1 MIFTWGDKEGFRMYK
16 RWLLIG
22 VLLIALPAFAAE
34 QAGIIKIARGTVT
47 IERGGQKLTA
57 VAGTPVFAGDRIIT
71 GTDSAVGITL
81 RDDTLLSA
89 GPKSV
94 LALDSFAFDTTTHA
108 GTINGSLTRGTLAVV
123 SGKIAKQ
130 SSNSVQFRTPATI
143 IGVRGTEFM
152 IEAQSKE
159 D

>member
-1 MIFTWGDKEGFRMYK
+1 MQRS
-16 RWLLIG
+16 RR
-22 VLLIALPAFAAE
+22 V
-34 QAGIIKIARGTVT
+34 
-47 IERGGQKLTA
+47 ERGGQKLAA
-57 VAGTPVFAGDRIIT
+57 VAGSPVFAGDRIIT
-71 GTDSAVGITL
+71 GADSSVGITL
-81 RDDTLLSA
+81 RDDTLLST

-108 GTINGSLTRGTLAVV
+108 GVINGSLKRGTLAVV

-130 SSNSVQFRTPATI
+130 SSNTVQFRTPATI

-152 IEAQSKE
+152 IEAQDRE

>member
-1 MIFTWGDKEGFRMYK
+1 MYK

-22 VLLIALPAFAAE
+22 VLLIALPVCAAE
-34 QAGIIKIARGTVT
+34 QAGIVKVAKGVVT
-47 IERGGQKLTA
+47 IERGGQKLAA
-57 VAGTPVFAGDRIIT
+57 VAGTPVFAGDSITT
-71 GTDSAVGITL
+71 GTESSVGIAL

-108 GTINGSLTRGTLAVV
+108 GSINGSLKRGTLAVV

-130 SSNSVQFRTPATI
+130 SSNTVQFRTPATI
-143 IGVRGTEFM
+143 IGVRGTEFI
-152 IEAQSKE
+152 IEAQNKE

>member
-1 MIFTWGDKEGFRMYK
+1 MYK

-22 VLLIALPAFAAE
+22 LLLIALPAFAAD
-34 QAGIIKIARGTVT
+34 QAGIIKIAKGMVS
-47 IERGGQKLTA
+47 IERGGQKLAA
-57 VAGTPVFAGDRIIT
+57 VAGTTVFVGDRIIT
-71 GTDSAVGITL
+71 GTDSSVGITL

-94 LALDSFAFDTTTHA
+94 LVLDRFAFDTTTHA
-108 GTINGSLTRGTLAVV
+108 GSIHGSLTRGTLSVV

-130 SSNSVQFRTPATI
+130 SSNNVQFRTPATI
-143 IGVRGTEFM
+143 IGVRGTEFV
-152 IEAQSKE
+152 IEAQGKE

>member
-1 MIFTWGDKEGFRMYK
+1 MYK

-22 VLLIALPAFAAE
+22 ALLIALPVFAAE
-34 QAGIIKIARGTVT
+34 QAGIIKIAKGTVT
-47 IERGGQKLTA
+47 IERGGQKLAA

-71 GTDSAVGITL
+71 GTDSTVGLTL

-94 LALDSFAFDTTTHA
+94 LALDGFTFDTTTHA
-108 GTINGSLTRGTLAVV
+108 GTINGSLKRGTLAVV

-130 SSNSVQFRTPATI
+130 SSNTVQFRTPATI

-152 IEAQSKE
+152 IEAQGEE

>member
-1 MIFTWGDKEGFRMYK
+1 MYK
-16 RWLLIG
+16 RWLLFVI
-22 VLLIALPAFAAE
+22 LLIAVPVCAAE
-34 QAGIIKIARGTVT
+34 QAGVVKFAKGMVT
-47 IERGGQKLTA
+47 IERGGQKLSA

-71 GTDSAVGITL
+71 GIDSSVGITL

-94 LALDSFAFDTTTHA
+94 LALDSFTFDTTTHA
-108 GTINGSLTRGTLAVV
+108 GNIHGSLTRGTLAVV

-130 SSNSVQFRTPATI
+130 SSNTVQFRTPATI
-143 IGVRGTEFM
+143 IGVRGTEFV
-152 IEAQSKE
+152 IEAQGKE

>member
-1 MIFTWGDKEGFRMYK
+1 MYK

-22 VLLIALPAFAAE
+22 ALLIALPAFAAE
-34 QAGIIKIARGTVT
+34 QAGIIKVAKGMVT
-47 IERGGQKLTA
+47 IERGGQKLAA
-57 VAGTPVFAGDRIIT
+57 VAGTPVFAGDLITT
-71 GTDSAVGITL
+71 GTDSSVGITL

-108 GTINGSLTRGTLAVV
+108 GTINGSLKRGTLAVV

-130 SSNSVQFRTPATI
+130 LSNTVQFRTPATI
-143 IGVRGTEFM
+143 IGVRGTEFI
-152 IEAQSKE
+152 IETQGKE

>member
-1 MIFTWGDKEGFRMYK
+1 MYK

-34 QAGIIKIARGTVT
+34 QAGIIKIAKGTVT
-47 IERGGQKLTA
+47 IERGGQKLAA

-71 GTDSAVGITL
+71 GTDSSVGITL

-94 LALDSFAFDTTTHA
+94 LALDRFAFDTTTHA
-108 GTINGSLTRGTLAVV
+108 GSISGSLTRGTLSVV

-130 SSNSVQFRTPATI
+130 SSNNVQFRTPATI
-143 IGVRGTEFM
+143 IGVRGTEFV
-152 IEAQSKE
+152 IEAQGKE

>member
-1 MIFTWGDKEGFRMYK
+1 MYK

-22 VLLIALPAFAAE
+22 VLLIALPVFAAE
-34 QAGIIKIARGTVT
+34 QAGIIKVAKGTVS
-47 IERGGQKLTA
+47 IERGGQKLAA
-57 VAGTPVFAGDRIIT
+57 VTGTPVFAGDRIIT
-71 GTDSAVGITL
+71 GTDSSVGITL

-94 LALDSFAFDTTTHA
+94 LTLDSFAFDTTTHA
-108 GTINGSLTRGTLAVV
+108 GSINGSLTRGTLAVV

-130 SSNSVQFRTPATI
+130 SSNNVRFRTPATI
-143 IGVRGTEFM
+143 IGVRGTEFI
-152 IEAQSKE
+152 IEAQDKE

>member
-1 MIFTWGDKEGFRMYK
+1 MYK
-16 RWLLIG
+16 LWLLVIA
-22 VLLIALPAFAAE
+22 LLIALPAFAAD
-34 QAGIIKIARGTVT
+34 QAGIIKVAKGTVT

-57 VAGTPVFAGDRIIT
+57 VTGKPVFPGDRIVT
-71 GTDSAVGITL
+71 GTGSSVGITL

-94 LALDSFAFDTTTHA
+94 LTLDSFAFDSTTHA
-108 GTINGSLTRGTLAVV
+108 GNINGSLKRGTLAVV

-130 SSNSVQFRTPATI
+130 PSNTVQFRTPATI
-143 IGVRGTEFM
+143 IGARGTEFM
-152 IEAQSKE
+152 IEVQDKE

>member
-1 MIFTWGDKEGFRMYK
+1 MYK

-22 VLLIALPAFAAE
+22 VLLIAIPAFAAE
-34 QAGIIKIARGTVT
+34 QAGIIKIAKGTVT
-47 IERGGQKLTA
+47 IERGGQKLAA

-71 GTDSAVGITL
+71 GTDSSVGITL

-94 LALDSFAFDTTTHA
+94 LVLDRFAFDTTTHA

-130 SSNSVQFRTPATI
+130 SSNNVQFRTPATI
-143 IGVRGTEFM
+143 IGVRGTEFI
-152 IEAQSKE
+152 IEAQGKE

>member
-1 MIFTWGDKEGFRMYK
+1 MYK

-34 QAGIIKIARGTVT
+34 QAGIIKVAKGMVS
-47 IERGGQKLTA
+47 IERGGQKLAA
-57 VAGTPVFAGDRIIT
+57 VAGTPVFAGDRITT
-71 GTDSAVGITL
+71 GADSSVGITL
-81 RDDTLLSA
+81 RDDTRLSA

-94 LALDSFAFDTTTHA
+94 LALDGFAFDTTTHA
-108 GTINGSLTRGTLAVV
+108 GSINGSLKRGTLSVV

-130 SSNSVQFRTPATI
+130 SSNNVQFRTPATI
-143 IGVRGTEFM
+143 IGVRGTEFV
-152 IEAQSKE
+152 IEAQGKE